1 MLSIEGLH
9 KRAAFFC
16 SIRSFFRDH
25 GFLEV
30 DTPLRQPTYIPERNI
45 NPISSE
51 GQYLQSSPELCMKRL
66 LAHGCE
72 KIFQIS
78 HCFRKGEIGRLHL
91 EEFRMLEWYRSG
103 CDYMHLMTDCETLL
117 RFVNEAMKS
126 HVNACGDLNG
136 TDFFPGINLS
146 ARWQRLTVADA
157 FARYSPIPLERALDT
172 GCFDEILTEY
182 VEPCL
187 GVGVPVFLYDY
198 PHQLASLAR
207 KNPSNPTIAERFE
220 LYIEG
225 IELANG
231 FSELTDENEQRLRF
245 EEEIAAIHA
254 DCGRDV
260 VIPERFLRD
269 LEKLNKAAGIALGVD
284 RLFMLALN
292 CNNIASAVTIAPED
306 FVYLCDA

>member
-9 KRAAFFC
+9 KRAAFFRC
-16 SIRSFFRDH
+16 LRSFFH
-25 GFLEV
+25 NQGFLEV
-30 DTPLRQPTYIPERNI
+30 DTPLRQPVYIPERHI
-45 NPISSE
+45 ILISSE

-66 LAHGCE
+66 LAHGCD

-91 EEFRMLEWYRSG
+91 EEFRLLEWYRSG
-103 CDYMHLMTDCETLL
+103 CDYMQLMTDCESLL
-117 RFVNEAMKS
+117 RHVYEAMKS
-126 HVNACGDLNG
+126 HLAACGDANAIEL
-136 TDFFPGINLS
+136 FPGIDLS
-146 ARWQRLTVADA
+146 ARWQKLTVADA
-157 FARYSPIPLERALDT
+157 FAKFSPIPLERALDT

-187 GVGVPVFLYDY
+187 GVGAPVFLYAY

-207 KNPSNPTIAERFE
+207 KSPSNPTIAERFE

-260 VIPERFLRD
+260 VMPERFLRD
-269 LEKLNKAAGIALGVD
+269 LEKLKEAAGIALGVD
-284 RLFMLALN
+284 RLFMLAVN
-292 CNNIASAVTIAPED
+292 CKSITSAVTFAPED
-306 FVYLCDA
+306 FV